1 MSAQTALLSVKRS
14 KSKHKESNLILK
26 HRIDMPDRQAKYRK
40 LGTVSIIVSSCGE
53 FDKLPLEVLYL
64 ILEKLSLQE
73 VNIEM

>member
-1 MSAQTALLSVKRS
+1 MSSLLSVKRS
-14 KSKHKESNLILK
+14 KSKHKESNLK
-26 HRIDMPDRQAKYRK
+26 HSINMPERQTKYRK

-73 VNIEM
+73 VNIRI